1 MFKRRLAVLGAV
13 AVLAITGLAGSAMAD
28 ETPATA
34 GGKVTCK
41 TADGKTVTLSE
52 IGGKVA
58 TRDGKVKV
66 IKPDEKLKI
75 DRLPDGEALPP
86 GAVKAERLP
95 DGELPEGVQIERL
108 PDGEVRV
115 EALPDGKLPEGVQA
129 VPARPAE
136 PGDEGP
142 VRVQPPAGAP
152 KDAMK
157 VKIICEQ
164 AD

>member
-28 ETPATA
+28 ETPVTA

-41 TADGKTVTLSE
+41 TADGKTITLPE

-58 TRDGKVKV
+58 MCDGKVKA
-66 IKPDEKLKI
+66 IKPDDKLKI

-95 DGELPEGVQIERL
+95 DGELPGGVQSERV
-108 PDGEVRV
+108 PDGEMQV
-115 EALPDGKLPEGVQA
+115 EGLPDGKLPEGVQA

-136 PGDEGP
+136 PGNEGP
-142 VRVQPPAGAP
+142 VHMRPPAGAP

-157 VKIICEQ
+157 VELICEKT
-164 AD
+164 D